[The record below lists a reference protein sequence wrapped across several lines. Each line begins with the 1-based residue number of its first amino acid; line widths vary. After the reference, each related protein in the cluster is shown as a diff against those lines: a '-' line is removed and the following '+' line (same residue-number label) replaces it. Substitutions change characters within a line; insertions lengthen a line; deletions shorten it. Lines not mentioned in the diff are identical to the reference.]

1 MYPITIFNYGRQIA
15 VPTTICSKCSGWKVW
30 EYDSEYALFL
40 RIDPEWLVRG
50 GMKDSQ
56 LCKCAPVISEPT
68 LPSAP
73 EPAKMAPMGSK
84 ANEVQVGGTHYKSEI
99 QHWDFIIA
107 NEIPYLEAMV
117 IKYLT
122 RWRKKGGTQDVL
134 KAYHFMLKLAESLEL
149 NLTLPSTGE
158 PTASYVDQDRESKK
172 VPRK

>member
-1 MYPITIFNYGRQIA
+1 MSRTIIFSYGRQIA
-15 VPTTICSKCSGWKVW
+15 VPTTMCSKCSGLAFW
-30 EYDSEYALFL
+30 EYDSELDLFL
-40 RIDPEWLVRG
+40 RIDPEWLKLG
-50 GMKDSQ
+50 GMKGSPV
-56 LCKCAPVISEPT
+56 CKCALVTSEST

-99 QHWDFIIA
+99 QHWDYVIA

-172 VPRK
+172 VSGK